1 MIICQLQ
8 NNLTRIDHHSI
19 FSQDFTAGTLAG
31 AAQLV
36 VGHPFGEAWP
46 LIIIPMLNVH
56 SKLML
61 IVAPLH

>member
-36 VGHPFGEAWP
+36 VGHPFGEA
-46 LIIIPMLNVH
+46 
-56 SKLML
+56 
-61 IVAPLH
+61 